1 MSRIRVIT
9 IAKKG
14 VENKLSDCLFV
25 TLNIRHENPRK
36 ELRV

>member
-14 VENKLSDCLFV
+14 VEIKLSDYLFV
-25 TLNIRHENPRK
+25 TLNIHHEKPCK